1 MTTRFALYG
10 TPTCKYCEK
19 AKSLLTESKLS
30 YNYQSITDAYPDDW
44 RNGLKYLR
52 PLIGEKHM
60 SIPLVFVIKND
71 NTEWPTIDNMDSFNG
86 WSFIGSYF
94 DLEEYIE
101 NMDNTKELTMDNNY

>member
-1 MTTRFALYG
+1 MTIKFALYG
-10 TPTCKYCEK
+10 TPTCKYCDK
-19 AKSLLTESKLS
+19 AKKLLAESNIN
-30 YNYQSITDAYPDDW
+30 YNYQSIMDVYPDDW

-60 SIPLVFVIKND
+60 SIPLVFVTHTDVEYPDIGN
-71 NTEWPTIDNMDSFNG
+71 IDSFNG